1 MNLAKR
7 LSSFLSLLIARF
19 VGPPSLPVCAP
30 ARSPIHAQRGA
41 SMVEYALLVALIAL
55 IAIPSVGVLGKS
67 VENKFI
73 DASDE
78 VAGLGQMP
86 CEPGTGNPP
95 WPACLP

>member
-1 MNLAKR
+1 
-7 LSSFLSLLIARF
+7 
-19 VGPPSLPVCAP
+19 
-30 ARSPIHAQRGA
+30 
-41 SMVEYALLVALIAL
+41 MVEYALLVALVAL
-55 IAIPSVGVLGKS
+55 IAIPSVKMVGNG